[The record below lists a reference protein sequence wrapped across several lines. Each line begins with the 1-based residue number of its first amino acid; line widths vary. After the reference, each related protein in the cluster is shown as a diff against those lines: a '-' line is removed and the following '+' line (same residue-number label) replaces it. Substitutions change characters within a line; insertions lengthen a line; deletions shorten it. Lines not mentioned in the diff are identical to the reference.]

1 LVTIFALAA
10 AVLYGGADFLGGTA
24 SRRTATLA
32 VLTLSAPFGAL
43 VMLAAAVAG
52 GGPLQLGGLGWAVAA
67 GVAGGCGLIVFY
79 RGLAIGPMSVVA
91 PVSALVSTLLP
102 VGVAVAWGE
111 RQKPGVYLGALVCL
125 AAIVLISTEWRA
137 AGRPHDRRG
146 TLRALVNGMAAG
158 VSFGLF
164 FLFLRNAGETSGVF
178 WPVATARLAGMVIIL
193 SVATWKGVRP
203 QWRSTSPRVLAAAI
217 MSGVIDASANVC
229 YLLATQA
236 GLFGMAVILTSLYP
250 GITVLLARLVLG
262 ERVQAVQRVGLALAA
277 CGVALVTV

>member
-137 AGRPHDRRG
+137 VGRPHDRRG